1 MMSSDQKKDNLDDLG
16 ARLESAKAAPIDPT
30 RIQKN
35 DKLENGNAL
44 GLAFR
49 VGVELISAVAVGT
62 VIGWSVDYW
71 LETQPWFMLAFILLG
86 GAAGVVNVYRIAS
99 GFVYAAGYQEDKINT
114 GSNIG
119 TRKNEGK

>member
-1 MMSSDQKKDNLDDLG
+1 MSSDQKKDTLEDLG

-49 VGVELISAVAVGT
+49 VGVELISAIAVGT
-62 VIGWSVDYW
+62 VIGWGVDYW
-71 LETQPWFMLAFILLG
+71 LETQPWFMLVFIFLG
-86 GAAGVVNVYRIAS
+86 GVAGIVNVYRIAS
-99 GFVYAAGYQEDKINT
+99 GFVYAAGYHKNNTNT